1 MARNKRANSS
11 TKPAVKS
18 NAQAQSVQRQD
29 QRQEHVDHVSNR
41 LKLRIDDLK
50 TFDPLTHNQRV
61 FFQEYAIDQNMA
73 FVLHGVAGSGKSFI
87 ALYKAL
93 ETVMDPS
100 QPFDGVVLV
109 RSAVPGRDI
118 GHLPGTEEEKL
129 AVYEAPYIGICTD
142 LFGRRDA
149 YQRLKEQ
156 GAIDFM
162 SSSFIR
168 GTTLDNKIVIVD
180 EMQNYSWEE
189 LYTIATRVG
198 YRTKIIFAGDLR
210 QTDLRRRGDPSGL
223 VKFLDIMDTLTN
235 VASIE
240 FGVPDIVRSQFVK
253 AVIVATMAYEDAH

>member
-1 MARNKRANSS
+1 MAKKNNRVQSQQR
-11 TKPAVKS
+11 PAVT
-18 NAQAQSVQRQD
+18 NAQAQQSVQR
-29 QRQEHVDHVSNR
+29 VDHVTNR

-50 TFDPLTHNQRV
+50 TFDPLTTNQSL
-61 FFQEYAIDQNMA
+61 FYQEYHDDQNMA
-73 FVLHGVAGSGKSFI
+73 FVLHGCAGTGKSFI

-100 QPFDGVVLV
+100 TTYDGVVIV

-118 GHLPGTEEEKL
+118 GHLPGSEDEKL
-129 AVYEAPYIGICTD
+129 AVYEAPYIGICAD

-156 GAIDFM
+156 GAIEFM

-168 GTTLDNKIVIVD
+168 GTTLDNKIVLVD

-210 QTDLRRRGDPSGL
+210 QNDLRKRGDPSGL
-223 VKFLDIMDTLTN
+223 VKFLDIMNRLEH
-235 VASIE
+235 VATIE
-240 FGVPDIVRSQFVK
+240 YGVNDIVRSNFVK
-253 AVIVATMAYEDAH
+253 AVIVATMEYEDAH

>member
-1 MARNKRANSS
+1 MAKKNRAQRPN
-11 TKPAVKS
+11 AV
-18 NAQAQSVQRQD
+18 NAAQAQQSVQRQYT
-29 QRQEHVDHVSNR
+29 DHPTNR

-50 TFDPLTHNQRV
+50 VFEPLTANQGV
-61 FFQEYAIDQNMA
+61 FFEEYQDQRNMA
-73 FVLHGVAGSGKSFI
+73 FILHGVAGSGKSFI

-100 QPFDGVVLV
+100 NPMDGVVIV
-109 RSAVPGRDI
+109 RSAVSGRDI

-129 AVYEAPYIGICTD
+129 AVYEQPYIGICAD

-156 GAIDFM
+156 GAIDFI

-198 YRTKIIFAGDLR
+198 HRTKIIFAGDLR
-210 QTDLRRRGDPSGL
+210 QTDLRKRGDPSGL
-223 VKFLDIMDTLTN
+223 VKFLDVMATLED
-235 VASIE
+235 VALIE
-240 FGVPDIVRSQFVK
+240 FGVPDIVRSAFVK
-253 AVIVATMAYEDAH
+253 AVIVATMAYDDAH

>member
-1 MARNKRANSS
+1 MAKKNRTQQRPS
-11 TKPAVKS
+11 AV
-18 NAQAQSVQRQD
+18 NAAQAQQSVQRQYTD
-29 QRQEHVDHVSNR
+29 NPSNR
-41 LKLRIDDLK
+41 LRLRIDDLH
-50 TFDPLTHNQRV
+50 TLDPLTQNQRV
-61 FFQEYAIDQNMA
+61 FFEEYHDEQNMA

-100 QPFDGVVLV
+100 QPFDGVVIV
-109 RSAVPGRDI
+109 RSAVAGRDI
-118 GHLPGTEEEKL
+118 GHLPGTEDEKL
-129 AVYEAPYIGICTD
+129 AVYEQPYIGICTD

-156 GAIDFM
+156 GVIDFM

-198 YRTKIIFAGDLR
+198 HRTRIIFAGDLR
-210 QTDLRRRGDPSGL
+210 QTDLRKRGDPSGL
-223 VKFLDIMDTLTN
+223 VKFLDIMGTLN
-235 VASIE
+235 NIAMVE
-240 FGVPDIVRSQFVK
+240 FGVSDIVRSAFVK
-253 AVIVATMAYEDAH
+253 AVIVATMAYDDAH

>member
-1 MARNKRANSS
+1 MAKKNRTNR
-11 TKPAVKS
+11 PAV
-18 NAQAQSVQRQD
+18 NAAQAQQSVQRQFTD
-29 QRQEHVDHVSNR
+29 SPSNR
-41 LKLRIDDLK
+41 LKLRIDDLH
-50 TFDPLTHNQRV
+50 TFDPLTQNQRV
-61 FFQEYAIDQNMA
+61 FFEEYHDEQNMA

-100 QPFDGVVLV
+100 QPFDGVVIV
-109 RSAVPGRDI
+109 RSAVAGRDI
-118 GHLPGTEEEKL
+118 GHLPGDENEKL
-129 AVYEAPYIGICTD
+129 AVYEQPYIGICAD

-156 GAIDFM
+156 GVIDFM

-198 YRTKIIFAGDLR
+198 HRTRIIFAGDLR
-210 QTDLRRRGDPSGL
+210 QTDLRKRGDPSGL
-223 VKFLDIMDTLTN
+223 VKFLDIMSTLEN
-235 VASIE
+235 IAMVE
-240 FGVPDIVRSQFVK
+240 FGVPDIVRSAFVK
-253 AVIVATMAYEDAH
+253 AVIVATMAYDDAH

>member
-29 QRQEHVDHVSNR
+29 QRQQVDHVTNR

-50 TFDPLTHNQRV
+50 VFDPLTQNQRV
-61 FFQEYAIDQNMA
+61 FFEEYANQQNMA
-73 FVLHGVAGSGKSFI
+73 FVLHGAAGSGKSFI

-93 ETVMDPS
+93 ETVLDPS
-100 QPFDGVVLV
+100 LPFDGVVIV

-118 GHLPGTEEEKL
+118 GHLPGSEEEKL
-129 AVYEAPYIGICTD
+129 AVYEQPYIGICAD
-142 LFGRRDA
+142 LFGRHDA
-149 YQRLKEQ
+149 YQRLKE
-156 GAIDFM
+156 ASNIDFI

-198 YRTKIIFAGDLR
+198 HRTKIIFAGDLR
-210 QTDLRRRGDPSGL
+210 QTDLRKRGDPSGL
-223 VKFLDIMDTLTN
+223 VKFLDIMATIQN
-235 VASIE
+235 VAEIE
-240 FGVPDIVRSQFVK
+240 FGVPDIVRSAFVK
-253 AVIVATMAYEDAH
+253 AVIVATMNYDDAH